1 MSGSRGRQPEMRLRR
16 PGLHAGWR
24 GAPRRPMF
32 HGLIATSA
40 VARTVKVDN
49 GIIFYSHAQGSQAYA
64 NPDRTYGTG
73 NEPPA
78 Q

>member
-1 MSGSRGRQPEMRLRR
+1 MKTFLAVLTVS
-16 PGLHAGWR
+16 A
-24 GAPRRPMF
+24 
-32 HGLIATSA
+32 LIATSA
-40 VARTVKVDN
+40 VARTVKVDT
-49 GIIFYSHAQGSQAYA
+49 GSTFYSHAQGAQAYA

>member
-1 MSGSRGRQPEMRLRR
+1 MMVFKANPGQHHRR
-16 PGLHAGWR
+16 PAMKTVAIVLAVST
-24 GAPRRPMF
+24 
-32 HGLIATSA
+32 LVATSA
-40 VARTVKVDN
+40 VARTIKVDN
-49 GIIFYSHAQGSQAYA
+49 GNIYYSHAQGAQAYA

>member
-1 MSGSRGRQPEMRLRR
+1 MKTLITVLSVSS
-16 PGLHAGWR
+16 
-24 GAPRRPMF
+24 
-32 HGLIATSA
+32 LIATSA

-49 GIIFYSHAQGSQAYA
+49 GSTYYSHAQGAQAYS